1 MAKQERIPK
10 ETSSVISQKT
20 KTKTPIHVSKL
31 CGKLGKKIK
40 LEDVADSPDR
50 VKKQIFRARKNQF
63 RKKMSEGGMEHS
75 KMTMFDLI
83 YWNPASNPMPGS
95 TSSPKRNA
103 QSTSKDDTDSITS
116 EAAEEQRVDD
126 LGLVDPLEI
135 ESDHA
140 IISSPGSP
148 EVVKIKEQDSENPQE
163 ESKDPLE
170 EEKEP
175 GEGSA
180 TNEDGE
186 KVKDI
191 FAPRV
196 KIGPNGEIIV
206 DEQSIKIQTT
216 AAKNRDEVL
225 SKAVVV
231 EEIGDSSYYGKWS
244 KRRKRSY
251 EWTVKETALFYKA
264 LSTVGTDFSLMEILI
279 KWRTRAELKT
289 KFKKEE
295 RNNRDTVDRALND
308 STQFDMTVFEEE
320 TDYDPKEDR
329 KAARQAERAEAK
341 RRRMAM
347 KQEDKIKKM
356 ELKKLETKKIK
367 TEVKSR
373 KKLLRKIYRN
383 RGRKRKEPEIVE
395 SDNEESPLVYESDSG
410 VDEAAL
416 EESPPQDKVTVK
428 ARVMPKREAKRRNSL
443 VISEVTVTVET
454 VKYDKP
460 ASEVL
465 IERTV
470 REHEAEPEVARPSQG
485 EEASTEECEGPQEEA
500 HPSLSPEHITAHHT
514 DELIA
519 REEQDHE
526 MILLDEYSE
535 LPLSEGLP
543 ENFIIGMLTENDEN
557 NSNNEDEM
565 VDVET
570 LDASTSED
578 DGTAADLQPGGLV
591 PEPYD
596 EEQRVWHF
604 PVSAIQT
611 LEDGQQVIVVPTDNG
626 HYSVPVPI
634 LPPGTSKLVVMAT
647 DVPDSPGELIYH
659 VYVVSPLEAG
669 ES

>member
-1 MAKQERIPK
+1 
-10 ETSSVISQKT
+10 
-20 KTKTPIHVSKL
+20 
-31 CGKLGKKIK
+31 
-40 LEDVADSPDR
+40 
-50 VKKQIFRARKNQF
+50 
-63 RKKMSEGGMEHS
+63 MSEGGMEHS

-95 TSSPKRNA
+95 TSSPKRMHSLPA
-103 QSTSKDDTDSITS
+103 RMTTDSITS

-320 TDYDPKEDR
+320 T
-329 KAARQAERAEAK
+329 
-341 RRRMAM
+341 
-347 KQEDKIKKM
+347 
-356 ELKKLETKKIK
+356 
-367 TEVKSR
+367 
-373 KKLLRKIYRN
+373 
-383 RGRKRKEPEIVE
+383 EPEIVE

-543 ENFIIGMLTENDEN
+543 ENFIIGMLTENDEK
-557 NSNNEDEM
+557 
-565 VDVET
+565 
-570 LDASTSED
+570 
-578 DGTAADLQPGGLV
+578 QFK
-591 PEPYD
+591 
-596 EEQRVWHF
+596 Q
-604 PVSAIQT
+604 
-611 LEDGQQVIVVPTDNG
+611 
-626 HYSVPVPI
+626 
-634 LPPGTSKLVVMAT
+634 
-647 DVPDSPGELIYH
+647 
-659 VYVVSPLEAG
+659 
-669 ES
+669 